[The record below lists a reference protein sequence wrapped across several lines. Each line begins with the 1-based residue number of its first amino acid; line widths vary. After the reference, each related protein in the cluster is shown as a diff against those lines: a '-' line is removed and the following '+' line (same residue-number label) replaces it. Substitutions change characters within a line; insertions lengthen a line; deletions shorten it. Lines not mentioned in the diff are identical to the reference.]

1 MNAKLK
7 IFGRLCLTTALVA
20 VTSPALAGFE
30 WNPPPAKASAPTA
43 SPSSVSTDPSGPLMP
58 MPGEGAPIEP
68 VDAADIMDN
77 GTVMPRVTELNAG
90 TSPVVL
96 QGNGDNAANVEGFGK
111 DIPLAV
117 ALRQVVPPAY
127 NLSFATGLDQ
137 GKPVSWSGGRPWI
150 DVVNDMLNNRKLHAS
165 LNGNTILISEGLG
178 SALTLPPSTT
188 APAMMADNID
198 GPTTGTI
205 DMTRQSKWEAAAG
218 QSLHDTLATWSRQAN
233 VELAWQGGRDFPIS
247 SAFTYEGTF
256 DQAVD
261 SLLSLYSGGAN
272 EPMGKLYPNLP
283 QGPSVLVIGAN
294 N

>member
-1 MNAKLK
+1 
-7 IFGRLCLTTALVA
+7 
-20 VTSPALAGFE
+20 
-30 WNPPPAKASAPTA
+30 
-43 SPSSVSTDPSGPLMP
+43 MP

-77 GTVMPRVTELNAG
+77 GTSMPRVTELNAG
-90 TSPVVL
+90 TSPVML
-96 QGNGDNAANVEGFGK
+96 QGNGPVGANVEGFGK

-117 ALRQVVPPAY
+117 AMRQVVPPAY
-127 NLSFATGLDQ
+127 SLSFAPGLDQ
-137 GKPVSWSGGRPWI
+137 GKPVSWNGGRPWT
-150 DVVNDMLNNRKLHAS
+150 DVVNDMLNNRKLHAN
-165 LNGNTILISEGLG
+165 LNGNTILISEGMG
-178 SALTLPPSTT
+178 AALTLPASE
-188 APAMMADNID
+188 APAMVGENIAWLQD
-198 GPTTGTI
+198 SPAGII

-218 QSLHDTLATWSRQAN
+218 QSLHDTLESWSRKAN
-233 VELAWQGGRDFPIS
+233 VELAWQGGRDLPIS

-294 N
+294 K